1 MAGKKL
7 SQAKK
12 QPDTAKKTYEYDD
25 EALSAVERQLAEE
38 DGLVLSDSDEDDK
51 KSKKSDKSRISPK
64 KMLPKKMRKML
75 LHGMRMW
82 QQSLHLK

>member
-7 SQAKK
+7 SQTKK

-38 DGLVLSDSDEDDK
+38 DGLVLPDSD
-51 KSKKSDKSRISPK
+51 
-64 KMLPKKMRKML
+64 
-75 LHGMRMW
+75 
-82 QQSLHLK
+82 

>member
-38 DGLVLSDSDEDDK
+38 DGLVYIK
-51 KSKKSDKSRISPK
+51 NNIVI
-64 KMLPKKMRKML
+64 L
-75 LHGMRMW
+75 LFILVVFFAR
-82 QQSLHLK
+82 